1 MDKKLR
7 GDALLNVLARDPITE
22 DNARLETLFMDFV
35 AEATLGQSRYPG
47 NLQLLTSGITDRAV
61 RLGLL
66 CSARD
71 MDDVDWIVLTHPG
84 SIIWPVAV
92 SIGVEKNLTLKT
104 LFDAAAHGYRTGA
117 TIANFFGKNHRAKW
131 HATSTSGAFA
141 ATTTA
146 SIALGLTVEQHIN
159 ALHICAANIGGS
171 PQAGFE
177 RRGAP
182 QTNRGAAISLGI
194 ASAHGALL
202 GAPNVE
208 DIWDG
213 PRGLIEMFFVE
224 AENTELLNGV
234 DAAQLRLIDTNGFTH
249 SAVVA
254 AEKILKKNSGTINSI
269 TVVLPVSV
277 QAVLDGSRGGP
288 WWNPAHAVAALF
300 ESEDPT
306 KLTTSTKFL
315 SLTSLEYAD
324 IPIGSGRV
332 RVSTDSGIYEEF
344 VEMAPEEIIWRQK
357 KWNEAKI
364 TDSNEAYKRCSSF
377 PLAALR

>member
-1 MDKKLR
+1 MR
-7 GDALLNVLARDPITE
+7 GDALLQSLVNTPVA
-22 DNARLETLFMDFV
+22 DNKARLETLFLDFV
-35 AEATLGQSRYPG
+35 AEATLGQDRYPKIPEV
-47 NLQLLTSGITDRAV
+47 LTSGISDRAV
-61 RLGLL
+61 RLGLF

-71 MDDVDWIVLTHPG
+71 MDDVDWVVLSHPG

-92 SIGVEKNLTLKT
+92 SIGVDKKLSLEEI
-104 LFDAAAHGYRTGA
+104 FDAAARGYRTGA
-117 TIANFFGKNHRAKW
+117 TIANFFGKGHRAKW

-146 SIALGLTVEQHIN
+146 AVALGLTTEQHIN

-182 QTNRGAAISLGI
+182 QTNRAAAISLGI

-202 GAPNVE
+202 GAPNIE

-213 PRGLIEMFFVE
+213 PRGLIEMFSVE
-224 AENTELLNGV
+224 AEDSDLLDGV
-234 DAAQLRLIDTNGFTH
+234 DSAKLRLIDTNGFTH
-249 SAVVA
+249 SAVSA
-254 AEKILKKNSGTINSI
+254 AEKIVKQNIGSINSI
-269 TVVLPVSV
+269 AVVLPASV

-300 ESEDPT
+300 ESKDPT
-306 KLTTSTKFL
+306 SLASAESYL
-315 SLTSLEYAD
+315 SKTSLEYED

-332 RVSTDSGIYEEF
+332 RVSADSGNYDEF
-344 VEMAPEEIIWRQK
+344 VDLAPEELSWRDK
-357 KWNEAKI
+357 KWNSAKI
-364 TDSNEAYKRCSSF
+364 TTAQEAYKRCSSF
-377 PLAALR
+377 PLTALR

>member
-1 MDKKLR
+1 MDKKMK
-7 GDALLNVLARDPITE
+7 GDALLQALVNTPVA
-22 DNARLETLFMDFV
+22 DNKARLETLFLDFV
-35 AEATLGQSRYPG
+35 AEATLGQNRYP
-47 NLQLLTSGITDRAV
+47 NSPELLTSGISDRAV
-61 RLGLL
+61 RLGLF

-71 MDDVDWIVLTHPG
+71 MDDVDWIVLSHPG
-84 SIIWPVAV
+84 SIIWAVAV
-92 SIGVEKNLTLKT
+92 SIGVEKKLSLEEI
-104 LFDAAAHGYRTGA
+104 FDAAALGYRTGA
-117 TIANFFGKNHRAKW
+117 TIANFFGKGHRAKW

-146 SIALGLTVEQHIN
+146 AVALGLTAEQHIN
-159 ALHICAANIGGS
+159 ALHICAANIGGT

-182 QTNRGAAISLGI
+182 QTNRAAAISLGI

-224 AENTELLNGV
+224 AENSELLNGV
-234 DAAQLRLIDTNGFTH
+234 DAAKLRLIDTNGFTH
-249 SAVVA
+249 SAVAA
-254 AEKILKKNSGTINSI
+254 AEKIVKQNIGSINSI
-269 TVVLPVSV
+269 TVVLPSSV

-357 KWNEAKI
+357 KWNEI
-364 TDSNEAYKRCSSF
+364 
-377 PLAALR
+377 

>member
-1 MDKKLR
+1 MR
-7 GDALLNVLARDPITE
+7 GDALLQALVNTPVFENKT
-22 DNARLETLFMDFV
+22 RLETLFLDFV
-35 AEATLGQSRYPG
+35 AEATLGQDRYP
-47 NLQLLTSGITDRAV
+47 NSPEVLTSGISDRAV
-61 RLGLL
+61 RLGLF

-71 MDDVDWIVLTHPG
+71 MDDVDWVVLSHPG

-92 SIGVEKNLTLKT
+92 SVGVEKNLNIEVV
-104 LFDAAAHGYRTGA
+104 FDAAARGYRTGA
-117 TIANFFGKNHRAKW
+117 TIANFFGKGHRAKW

-146 SIALGLTVEQHIN
+146 AVALGLTPEQHIN

-182 QTNRGAAISLGI
+182 QTNRAAAISLGI

-202 GAPNVE
+202 GAPNIE

-213 PRGLIEMFFVE
+213 PRGLTEMFFVE
-224 AENTELLNGV
+224 AENSQLLNGV
-234 DAAQLRLIDTNGFTH
+234 DSAKLRLIDTNGFTH
-249 SAVVA
+249 SAVAA
-254 AEKILKKNSGTINSI
+254 AEKIVKQNVGSINSI
-269 TVVLPVSV
+269 AVVLPAAV

-306 KLTTSTKFL
+306 NLASSKKYLVK
-315 SLTSLEYAD
+315 TSLEYED
-324 IPIGSGRV
+324 IPIGAGRV
-332 RVSTDSGIYEEF
+332 RVTTENGIYEEF
-344 VEMAPEEIIWRQK
+344 VDLAPEELTWRDK
-357 KWNEAKI
+357 KWNSAKI
-364 TDSNEAYKRCSSF
+364 TDPVEAYKRCSNF
-377 PLAALR
+377 PLTALR

>member
-1 MDKKLR
+1 MDKKAQ
-7 GDALLNVLARDPITE
+7 GDSLLEALANKPIE
-22 DNARLETLFMDFV
+22 ENFSRLEILFLDFV
-35 AEATLGQSRYPG
+35 AEATLGQIHYPDSPEV
-47 NLQLLTSGITDRAV
+47 LSSGISDRAV

-92 SIGVEKNLTLKT
+92 SIGIEKRLALKDV
-104 LFDAAAHGYRTGA
+104 FVAASHGYRTGA
-117 TIANFFGKNHRAKW
+117 TIANFFGKAHRLKW

-141 ATTTA
+141 ATSTA
-146 SIALGLTVEQHIN
+146 AVAMGFTFDQHIR

-177 RRGAP
+177 RKGAP
-182 QTNRGAAISLGI
+182 QTNRAAAISLGI

-202 GAPNVE
+202 GAPNVD

-224 AENTELLNGV
+224 AENSELLNGV
-234 DAAQLRLIDTNGFTH
+234 DSAKLRLIDTNGFTH
-249 SAVVA
+249 SSVAA
-254 AEKILKKNSGTINSI
+254 AEKILKKNIGAINSI
-269 TVVLPVSV
+269 TVTLPASV
-277 QAVLDGSRGGP
+277 QGVLDASRGGP

-306 KLTTSTKFL
+306 SLASSGRYLDKTT
-315 SLTSLEYAD
+315 LEFAD

-332 RVSTDSGIYEEF
+332 RVSTESGTHEEF
-344 VEMAPEEIIWRQK
+344 IDLAPEEILWRDK
-357 KWNEAKI
+357 KWNSAKI
-364 TDSNEAYKRCSSF
+364 TDSEEAYKRCSSF

>member
-1 MDKKLR
+1 MR
-7 GDALLNVLARDPITE
+7 GDALLQALVNTPVFENKT
-22 DNARLETLFMDFV
+22 RLETLFLDFV
-35 AEATLGQSRYPG
+35 AEATLGQDRYP
-47 NLQLLTSGITDRAV
+47 NSPEVLTSGISDRAV
-61 RLGLL
+61 RLGLF

-71 MDDVDWIVLTHPG
+71 MDDVDWVVLSHPG

-92 SIGVEKNLTLKT
+92 SVGVEKNLNIEVV
-104 LFDAAAHGYRTGA
+104 FDAAARGYRTGA
-117 TIANFFGKNHRAKW
+117 TIANFFGKEHRAKW

-146 SIALGLTVEQHIN
+146 AVALGLTPEQHIN

-182 QTNRGAAISLGI
+182 QTNRAAAISLGI

-202 GAPNVE
+202 GAPNIE

-213 PRGLIEMFFVE
+213 PRGLTEMFFVE
-224 AENTELLNGV
+224 AENSQLLNGV
-234 DAAQLRLIDTNGFTH
+234 DSAKLRLIDTNGFTH
-249 SAVVA
+249 SAVAA
-254 AEKILKKNSGTINSI
+254 AEKIVKQNVGLINSI
-269 TVVLPVSV
+269 AVVLPAAV

-306 KLTTSTKFL
+306 NLASSKKYLVK
-315 SLTSLEYAD
+315 TSLEYED
-324 IPIGSGRV
+324 IPIGAGRV
-332 RVSTDSGIYEEF
+332 RVTTENGIYEEF
-344 VEMAPEEIIWRQK
+344 VDLAPEELTWRDK
-357 KWNEAKI
+357 KWNSAKI
-364 TDSNEAYKRCSSF
+364 TDSVEAYKRCSNF
-377 PLAALR
+377 PLTALR

>member
-1 MDKKLR
+1 MDKKMR
-7 GDALLNVLARDPITE
+7 GDALLQALVNTPVA
-22 DNARLETLFMDFV
+22 DNKARLETLFLDFV
-35 AEATLGQSRYPG
+35 AEATLGQNRYP
-47 NLQLLTSGITDRAV
+47 NSPEVLTSGISDRAV
-61 RLGLL
+61 RLGLF

-71 MDDVDWIVLTHPG
+71 MDDVDWIVLSHPG
-84 SIIWPVAV
+84 SIIWAVAV
-92 SIGVEKNLTLKT
+92 SIGVEKKLSLEEI
-104 LFDAAAHGYRTGA
+104 FDAAALGYRTGA
-117 TIANFFGKNHRAKW
+117 TIANFFGKGHRAKW

-146 SIALGLTVEQHIN
+146 AVALGLTAEQHIN

-177 RRGAP
+177 RLGAP
-182 QTNRGAAISLGI
+182 QTNRAAAISLGI

-202 GAPNVE
+202 GAPNIK

-224 AENTELLNGV
+224 AENSELLSGV
-234 DAAQLRLIDTNGFTH
+234 DAVKLRLIDTNGFTH
-249 SAVVA
+249 SAVSA
-254 AEKILKKNSGTINSI
+254 AEKIVKQNIGSINSI
-269 TVVLPVSV
+269 TVVLPASV

-306 KLTTSTKFL
+306 NLTSATSYL
-315 SLTSLEYAD
+315 GRTSLEYED

-332 RVSTDSGIYEEF
+332 CVSAENGTYEEF
-344 VEMAPEEIIWRQK
+344 VDLAPEELIWRDK
-357 KWNEAKI
+357 KWNLAKI
-364 TDSNEAYKRCSSF
+364 TNSEEAYKRCSSF
-377 PLAALR
+377 PLTALR

>member
-1 MDKKLR
+1 MDKKMR
-7 GDALLNVLARDPITE
+7 GDALLQALVNTTVTE
-22 DNARLETLFMDFV
+22 NRARLETLFLDFV
-35 AEATLGQSRYPG
+35 AEATLGQNRYPKSPG
-47 NLQLLTSGITDRAV
+47 VLTSGVSDRAV
-61 RLGLL
+61 RLGLF

-71 MDDVDWIVLTHPG
+71 MDDVDWVVLSHPG
-84 SIIWPVAV
+84 SINWPVAV
-92 SIGVEKNLTLKT
+92 SIGVEKKLDLNEV
-104 LFDAAAHGYRTGA
+104 FDAAARGYRTGA
-117 TIANFFGKNHRAKW
+117 TIANFFGKSHRAKW

-146 SIALGLTVEQHIN
+146 AVALGLTAEQHIN

-182 QTNRGAAISLGI
+182 QTNRAAAISLGI

-202 GAPNVE
+202 GAPHIE

-213 PRGLIEMFFVE
+213 PRGLIEMFSVE
-224 AENTELLNGV
+224 AENSELLNGV
-234 DAAQLRLIDTNGFTH
+234 NAAKLRLIDTNGFTH
-249 SAVVA
+249 SAVAA
-254 AEKILKKNSGTINSI
+254 AEKIAKGNIGPIKSI
-269 TVVLPVSV
+269 TVVLPASV

-306 KLTTSTKFL
+306 NLASATSYLGK
-315 SLTSLEYAD
+315 TSLEYED

-332 RVSTDSGIYEEF
+332 RVSTESGTYEEF
-344 VEMAPEEIIWRQK
+344 VDIAPEELIWRDK
-357 KWNEAKI
+357 KWNLAKI
-364 TDSNEAYKRCSSF
+364 TNSEEAYKRCSSF
-377 PLAALR
+377 PLTALR